1 MNQRGTDNYEG
12 KGNYD
17 QNPRILVA
25 PLDWGL
31 GHTTRCFP
39 IITELLSQNC
49 HIWVAVNATQK
60 ALFEQ
65 QFPTLN
71 FLHLQGYEILYGRTR
86 LGLLLKILFQ
96 IPRIKRR
103 IKDENK
109 WLEKEIETHNFN
121 AVISDNRYGFYHSE
135 IPCVFITHQ
144 LTIKSPLGKWSEQFL
159 KKWNYRFIDQFTECW
174 VPDVEDQGNLAG
186 VLSHPDKKPAVPLRY
201 IGWLSRFEKLPIVT
215 SKNNLLVLLSGPE
228 PQRSI
233 LENKI
238 IEELKN
244 YNGLVTLVRGLPTAS
259 SFIPSMGNITFY
271 NHLPS
276 EELNKV
282 IHESEFVISR
292 CGYSTVMELILLK
305 KKSILI
311 PTPGQTEQEYLA
323 KHLSRN
329 QVAFC
334 TSQNHFSLKSALDAA
349 MNFDY
354 KFPER
359 KQTSPLNDVI
369 QNFISLLLSHK
380 EIHGTKFMTTK

>member
-1 MNQRGTDNYEG
+1 MNQQGT
-12 KGNYD
+12 GNYD
-17 QNPRILVA
+17 QKPRILVA

-31 GHTTRCFP
+31 GHTTRCVP
-39 IITELLSQNC
+39 IIKELLSQNC
-49 HIWVAVNATQK
+49 QIWVAANASQK
-60 ALFEQ
+60 ALLQQ
-65 QFPTLN
+65 QFQTLN
-71 FLHLQGYEILYGRTR
+71 YLNLEGYSIQYGKTR
-86 LGLLLKILFQ
+86 FGLFLKILLQ

-103 IKDENK
+103 IKDENQ
-109 WLEKEIETHNFN
+109 WLKKEVETYNFD
-121 AVISDNRYGFYHSE
+121 AVISDNRYGFTHDK
-135 IPCVFITHQ
+135 IPCIFITHQ

-159 KKWNYRFIDQFTECW
+159 QNWNYRFINKFTECW
-174 VPDVEDQGNLAG
+174 VPDIEEQGNFAG
-186 VLSHPDKKPAVPLRY
+186 ELSHPAKKPIIPLRY
-201 IGWLSRFEKLPIVT
+201 IGWLSRFEKLPIAT
-215 SKNNLLVLLSGPE
+215 IKNNLLVLLSGPE

-244 YNGLVTLVRGLPTAS
+244 YNGQVTVVRGLPTAS
-259 SFIPSMGNITFY
+259 TFIPSMGNITFY
-271 NHLPS
+271 NHLAT
-276 EELNKV
+276 EELSKI
-282 IHESEFVISR
+282 IHEAEFIISR

-334 TSQNHFSLKSALDAA
+334 TSQNHFSLKSALAAA

-359 KQTSPLNDVI
+359 KQTNSLKNKI
-369 QNFISLLLSHK
+369 QQFISSLAGHREMHTSKLIDI
-380 EIHGTKFMTTK
+380 E